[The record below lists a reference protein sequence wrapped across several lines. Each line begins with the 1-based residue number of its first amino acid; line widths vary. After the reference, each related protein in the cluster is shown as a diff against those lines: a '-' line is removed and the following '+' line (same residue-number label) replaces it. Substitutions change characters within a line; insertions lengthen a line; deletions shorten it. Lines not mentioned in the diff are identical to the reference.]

1 MKLKNKEIEVIENIC
16 MHDKRYRVWKDIM
29 NHSTELDNLDNYA
42 LIWTEA
48 TKIIMELKKEQHD
61 KRKVL
66 TTWNNGLLD
75 NNIVAAIEC
84 ALFMIEHGD
93 AATCGL
99 NDKDIESMTT
109 DIIMGFLREKIRD
122 NYGIMEACLL
132 YYCYDLSDEAAVI
145 ERICKEEGENLSMED
160 FGDEDFED
168 EEPEFYIPIF
178 INKPDLESSIMTVKH
193 AINTCPNERMGM
205 SITML
210 LIEYYNN
217 LHSGKL
223 ETYIDLMMAKMKA
236 ARKIM
241 PHKCY
246 DITCPFDE
254 AQIKSSG
261 ISKEAK
267 IVLAVMNDMFKGEHM
282 NKNGSYSNNIDY
294 AIAMFAVLSIYGYWK
309 NQRKEYCEM
318 LKQMF
323 GVDVKADTIGKWI
336 RQYGDNYEEWYK
348 GDDGKEVKAARR
360 KRIAQNFAERI
371 DKVKTYKLRKIKN

>member
-132 YYCYDLSDEAAVI
+132 YYCYDLSNEAAVI
-145 ERICKEEGENLSMED
+145 ERLCKEEG
-160 FGDEDFED
+160 
-168 EEPEFYIPIF
+168 
-178 INKPDLESSIMTVKH
+178 V
-193 AINTCPNERMGM
+193 
-205 SITML
+205 
-210 LIEYYNN
+210 
-217 LHSGKL
+217 
-223 ETYIDLMMAKMKA
+223 
-236 ARKIM
+236 
-241 PHKCY
+241 
-246 DITCPFDE
+246 
-254 AQIKSSG
+254 
-261 ISKEAK
+261 
-267 IVLAVMNDMFKGEHM
+267 
-282 NKNGSYSNNIDY
+282 YSN
-294 AIAMFAVLSIYGYWK
+294 
-309 NQRKEYCEM
+309 
-318 LKQMF
+318 LK
-323 GVDVKADTIGKWI
+323 V
-336 RQYGDNYEEWYK
+336 YHP
-348 GDDGKEVKAARR
+348 
-360 KRIAQNFAERI
+360 
-371 DKVKTYKLRKIKN
+371 